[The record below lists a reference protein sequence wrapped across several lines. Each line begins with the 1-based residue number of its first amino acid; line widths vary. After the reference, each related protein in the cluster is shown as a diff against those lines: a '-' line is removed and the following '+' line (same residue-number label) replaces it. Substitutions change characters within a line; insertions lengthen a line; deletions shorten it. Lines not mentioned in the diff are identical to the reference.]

1 MGFFK
6 HELEISF
13 YLEWQ
18 TSTTSHL
25 SVSFPKTSLTL
36 CWKSKSAAA
45 EMLLARDRGPYWLLF
60 SWVCPG
66 WWDRFNSAPVQLG
79 PDPTR
84 VRSHPT
90 GKRPTGT
97 EYSPLSADLS
107 KTITN
112 TNENTTTNT
121 NTNTNTNDNTNTNT
135 EPTLSPRQLCPSKYI
150 KPYHIYM
157 HLSSI
162 LIDSFTAKLLDFS
175 KTSLFEINCDFENRF
190 W

>member
-1 MGFFK
+1 MANI
-6 HELEISF
+6 HNLTSF
-13 YLEWQ
+13 CIF
-18 TSTTSHL
+18 SKNFSHSLLKVKKRGRRDAPCSGPRPVLTPVLL
-25 SVSFPKTSLTL
+25 SL
-36 CWKSKSAAA
+36 
-45 EMLLARDRGPYWLLF
+45 
-60 SWVCPG
+60 PG
-66 WWDRFNSAPVQLG
+66 VVGPVQLG
-79 PDPTR
+79 PGSTR
-84 VRSHPT
+84 PRPNKGSHPT

-112 TNENTTTNT
+112 TNENTTT